1 MLLKALLDVI
11 NQSAHLECQHD
22 IFDHSIDA
30 FFALLHDRYF
40 IDGFF
45 QKPNMHNDFQPD
57 YAKCE
62 HLIVMSLAIITC
74 PFPWGCGVLLLE
86 PIPALSQGEGRVLPG
101 RVASSSQ
108 GPH

>member
-1 MLLKALLDVI
+1 MSLI
-11 NQSAHLECQHD
+11 NQHTLNVNMTYLT
-22 IFDHSIDA
+22 ILLML

-74 PFPWGCGVLLLE
+74 PFPWCTPVGVL
-86 PIPALSQGEGRVLPG
+86 IIC
-101 RVASSSQ
+101 SS
-108 GPH
+108 